1 MASSKTLEGRT
12 AVVTGASRGIGRAI
26 ATLFAAEGAD
36 VTLVSRSADALGDVF
51 AEITRRGGR
60 ALVVAADVTAD
71 DAPAQIVD
79 RTLAE
84 FGGLDILVN
93 NAGGNSFMAPLETMR
108 FSGWQKT
115 MALNLDSTVRLI
127 QAALPP
133 MIAGGRGSII
143 NVSSVTG
150 LRGSPLMSH
159 YGAAKAAVI
168 SLSQSLGI
176 ELATQGCPR
185 ELARARLDRDRPH
198 RLRAHRRDHRGHP
211 HRARADG
218 PMGHRRRDRPG
229 CALPRRRRLVVHD
242 GAVADPRRRAQ
253 RQPVTVGAAQFSSGA
268 SYCSWSLM
276 ASLAISAPW
285 STAPST

>member
-26 ATLFAAEGAD
+26 ATLFADEGAN
-36 VTLVSRSADALGDVF
+36 VTLVSRSTDALGDVF

-84 FGGLDILVN
+84 FGALDILVN

-176 ELATQGCPR
+176 ELATRGVRANSLVPGWIETDLTGFARTDESIEDTLIGRVPMARWGTADEIAQGALF
-185 ELARARLDRDRPH
+185 LAGDASSFMTGQSLILDGG
-198 RLRAHRRDHRGHP
+198 L
-211 HRARADG
+211 
-218 PMGHRRRDRPG
+218 
-229 CALPRRRRLVVHD
+229 
-242 GAVADPRRRAQ
+242 
-253 RQPVTVGAAQFSSGA
+253 
-268 SYCSWSLM
+268 
-276 ASLAISAPW
+276 SANP
-285 STAPST
+285 

>member
-1 MASSKTLEGRT
+1 MASSTTLEGRT
-12 AVVTGASRGIGRAI
+12 AVITGASRGIGRAI
-26 ATLFAAEGAD
+26 ATLFAEEGAN

-51 AEITRRGGR
+51 AEINRRGGR

-168 SLSQSLGI
+168 SLTQSLGI
-176 ELATQGCPR
+176 ELATRGVRANALVPGWIETDLTGFARTDESIEDTLIGRVPMARWGTADEIAQGALF
-185 ELARARLDRDRPH
+185 LAGDASSFMTGQSLILDGG
-198 RLRAHRRDHRGHP
+198 L
-211 HRARADG
+211 
-218 PMGHRRRDRPG
+218 
-229 CALPRRRRLVVHD
+229 
-242 GAVADPRRRAQ
+242 
-253 RQPVTVGAAQFSSGA
+253 
-268 SYCSWSLM
+268 
-276 ASLAISAPW
+276 SANP
-285 STAPST
+285 

>member
-1 MASSKTLEGRT
+1 MASSRSLDGRT
-12 AVVTGASRGIGRAI
+12 AVITGASRGIGRAI
-26 ATLFAAEGAD
+26 AVLFADEGAN

-71 DAPAQIVD
+71 DAPQQVVE

-115 MALNLDSTVRLI
+115 MALNLDSAVRLI
-127 QAALPP
+127 QASLPS
-133 MIAGGRGSII
+133 MKAGGRGAII

-168 SLSQSLGI
+168 SLTQSLGI
-176 ELATQGCPR
+176 ELATQGVRANALVPGWI
-185 ELARARLDRDRPH
+185 ETDLTGFARTDESIEDVLIGRV
-198 RLRAHRRDHRGHP
+198 
-211 HRARADG
+211 
-218 PMGHRRRDRPG
+218 PMGRWGTADEIAQG
-229 CALPRRRRLVVHD
+229 ALFLASDASSFMTGQSLILD
-242 GAVADPRRRAQ
+242 G
-253 RQPVTVGAAQFSSGA
+253 G
-268 SYCSWSLM
+268 L
-276 ASLAISAPW
+276 SANP
-285 STAPST
+285 

>member
-1 MASSKTLEGRT
+1 MASTRVLDGRT

-26 ATLFAAEGAD
+26 ALLFADEGAN
-36 VTLVSRSADALGDVF
+36 VTLVSRSPETLDGVF

-60 ALVVAADVTAD
+60 ALVVAADITAD
-71 DAPAQIVD
+71 EAPAQVVD

-168 SLSQSLGI
+168 SLTQSLGI
-176 ELATQGCPR
+176 ELATQGVRANALVPGWI
-185 ELARARLDRDRPH
+185 ETDLTGFARTDDSIEDALIGRV
-198 RLRAHRRDHRGHP
+198 
-211 HRARADG
+211 
-218 PMGHRRRDRPG
+218 PMGRWGTADEIAQG
-229 CALPRRRRLVVHD
+229 ALFLAGDASSFMTGQSLILD
-242 GAVADPRRRAQ
+242 G
-253 RQPVTVGAAQFSSGA
+253 G
-268 SYCSWSLM
+268 L
-276 ASLAISAPW
+276 SANP
-285 STAPST
+285 

>member
-1 MASSKTLEGRT
+1 MASTRVLDGRT
-12 AVVTGASRGIGRAI
+12 AVITGASRGIGRAI
-26 ATLFAAEGAD
+26 ALLFADEGAN
-36 VTLVSRSADALGDVF
+36 VTLVSRSAEALDGVF
-51 AEITRRGGR
+51 DEITRRGGR

-84 FGGLDILVN
+84 FGGLDVLVN
-93 NAGGNSFMAPLETMR
+93 NAGGNSFMAPLQSMR

-176 ELATQGCPR
+176 ELATQGVRANALVPGWIETDLTGFAR
-185 ELARARLDRDRPH
+185 TDDSIEDALIGRVPMARWGTADEIAQGALFLAGDASSFMTGQSLILDGGLSVNP
-198 RLRAHRRDHRGHP
+198 
-211 HRARADG
+211 
-218 PMGHRRRDRPG
+218 
-229 CALPRRRRLVVHD
+229 
-242 GAVADPRRRAQ
+242 
-253 RQPVTVGAAQFSSGA
+253 
-268 SYCSWSLM
+268 
-276 ASLAISAPW
+276 
-285 STAPST
+285 

>member
-1 MASSKTLEGRT
+1 MASTRVLDGRT

-26 ATLFAAEGAD
+26 ALLFADEGAN
-36 VTLVSRSADALGDVF
+36 VTLVSRSAETLDGVF

-60 ALVVAADVTAD
+60 ALVVPADITAE
-71 DAPAQIVD
+71 DAPAQVVD

-168 SLSQSLGI
+168 SLTQSLGI
-176 ELATQGCPR
+176 ELATRGVRANSLVPGWI
-185 ELARARLDRDRPH
+185 ETDLTGFARTDDSIEDALIGRV
-198 RLRAHRRDHRGHP
+198 
-211 HRARADG
+211 
-218 PMGHRRRDRPG
+218 PMGRWGTADEIAQG
-229 CALPRRRRLVVHD
+229 ALFLAGDASSFMTGQSLILD
-242 GAVADPRRRAQ
+242 G
-253 RQPVTVGAAQFSSGA
+253 G
-268 SYCSWSLM
+268 L
-276 ASLAISAPW
+276 SANP
-285 STAPST
+285 

>member
-1 MASSKTLEGRT
+1 MASTRVLDGRT

-26 ATLFAAEGAD
+26 ALLFADEGAS
-36 VTLVSRSADALGDVF
+36 VTLVSRSPETLDGVF

-60 ALVVAADVTAD
+60 ALVVAADITAE
-71 DAPAQIVD
+71 DAPAQVVD

-168 SLSQSLGI
+168 SLTQSLGI
-176 ELATQGCPR
+176 ELATRGVRANSLVPGWI
-185 ELARARLDRDRPH
+185 ETDLTGFARTDDSIEDALIGRV
-198 RLRAHRRDHRGHP
+198 
-211 HRARADG
+211 
-218 PMGHRRRDRPG
+218 PMGRWGTADEIAQG
-229 CALPRRRRLVVHD
+229 ALFLAGDASSFMTGQSLILD
-242 GAVADPRRRAQ
+242 G
-253 RQPVTVGAAQFSSGA
+253 G
-268 SYCSWSLM
+268 L
-276 ASLAISAPW
+276 SANP
-285 STAPST
+285 

>member
-176 ELATQGCPR
+176 ELATRRGAR
-185 ELARARLDRDRPH
+185 ELPGARAGSRPTSPAS
-198 RLRAHRRDHRGHP
+198 RAPTSPSRTP
-211 HRARADG
+211 
-218 PMGHRRRDRPG
+218 
-229 CALPRRRRLVVHD
+229 
-242 GAVADPRRRAQ
+242 
-253 RQPVTVGAAQFSSGA
+253 SSGA
-268 SYCSWSLM
+268 CRWPDG
-276 ASLAISAPW
+276 APPTR
-285 STAPST
+285 SPRGRSSSPATPRRS

>member
-79 RTLAE
+79 RTVAE

-176 ELATQGCPR
+176 ELATRGVRANALVPGWIETDLTGFARTDESIEDTLIGRVPMARWGTADEIAQGALF
-185 ELARARLDRDRPH
+185 LAGDASSFMTGQSLILDGG
-198 RLRAHRRDHRGHP
+198 L
-211 HRARADG
+211 
-218 PMGHRRRDRPG
+218 
-229 CALPRRRRLVVHD
+229 
-242 GAVADPRRRAQ
+242 
-253 RQPVTVGAAQFSSGA
+253 
-268 SYCSWSLM
+268 
-276 ASLAISAPW
+276 SANP
-285 STAPST
+285 

>member
-176 ELATQGCPR
+176 ELATRGVRANSLVPGWIETDLTGFARTDETIEDTLIGRVPMARWGTADEIAQGALF
-185 ELARARLDRDRPH
+185 LAGDASSFMTGQSLILDGG
-198 RLRAHRRDHRGHP
+198 L
-211 HRARADG
+211 
-218 PMGHRRRDRPG
+218 
-229 CALPRRRRLVVHD
+229 
-242 GAVADPRRRAQ
+242 
-253 RQPVTVGAAQFSSGA
+253 
-268 SYCSWSLM
+268 
-276 ASLAISAPW
+276 SANP
-285 STAPST
+285 

>member
-1 MASSKTLEGRT
+1 MASTSTLDGRT
-12 AVVTGASRGIGRAI
+12 AIITGASRGIGRAI
-26 ATLFAAEGAD
+26 ATLFADEGAN
-36 VTLVSRSADALGDVF
+36 VALVSRSSDALGDVF

-60 ALVVAADVTAD
+60 ALIVAADVTSD
-71 DAPAQIVD
+71 DAPAEIVD

-159 YGAAKAAVI
+159 YGAAKAAVL
-168 SLSQSLGI
+168 SLTQSLGI
-176 ELATQGCPR
+176 ELATRGVRANALVPGWIETDLTGFARTDDSIEDTLIGRVPMARWGTADEIAQGALF
-185 ELARARLDRDRPH
+185 LAGDASSFMTGQSLILDGG
-198 RLRAHRRDHRGHP
+198 L
-211 HRARADG
+211 
-218 PMGHRRRDRPG
+218 
-229 CALPRRRRLVVHD
+229 
-242 GAVADPRRRAQ
+242 
-253 RQPVTVGAAQFSSGA
+253 
-268 SYCSWSLM
+268 
-276 ASLAISAPW
+276 SANP
-285 STAPST
+285 

>member
-1 MASSKTLEGRT
+1 MASSRLLDGRT

-26 ATLFAAEGAD
+26 ATLFAQEGAN
-36 VTLVSRSADALGDVF
+36 VTLVSRSAEALDDVF
-51 AEITRRGGR
+51 AEISRAGGR
-60 ALVVAADVTAD
+60 AIAVAADVTAD
-71 DAPAQIVD
+71 EAPQQIVD

-115 MALNLDSTVRLI
+115 MALNLDSAVRLI

-133 MIAGGRGSII
+133 MKASGRGSII

-168 SLSQSLGI
+168 SLTQSLGI
-176 ELATQGCPR
+176 ELATQGVRANALVPGWIETDLTGFAR
-185 ELARARLDRDRPH
+185 TDESIEDTLIGRVPMARWGTADEIAQGALFLAGDASSFMTGQSLILDGG
-198 RLRAHRRDHRGHP
+198 L
-211 HRARADG
+211 
-218 PMGHRRRDRPG
+218 
-229 CALPRRRRLVVHD
+229 
-242 GAVADPRRRAQ
+242 
-253 RQPVTVGAAQFSSGA
+253 
-268 SYCSWSLM
+268 
-276 ASLAISAPW
+276 SANP
-285 STAPST
+285 